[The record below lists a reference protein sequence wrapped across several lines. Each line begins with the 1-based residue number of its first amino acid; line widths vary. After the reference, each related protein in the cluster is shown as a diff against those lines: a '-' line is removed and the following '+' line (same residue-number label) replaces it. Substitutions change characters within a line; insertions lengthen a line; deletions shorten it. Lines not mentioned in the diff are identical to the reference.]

1 MQLHLSSKPVSI
13 VCVGLLR
20 CVPVLA
26 ALSLAACATV
36 GTAPQDQVRQR
47 ANERWKALVAGEFS
61 KAYNYSTAG
70 YRAVVKPD
78 DYRGRI
84 GSAVKWV
91 DADVVNVKCEDKT
104 KCTATVRIEYKPIL
118 GGSVDGNFDTHVDEV
133 WLYEEGN
140 WSIFQALKP

>member
-61 KAYNYSTAG
+61 KAYNY
-70 YRAVVKPD
+70 KP
-78 DYRGRI
+78 
-84 GSAVKWV
+84 
-91 DADVVNVKCEDKT
+91 